1 MMMGF
6 LSSSTLAD
14 EKLDEKQ
21 DRIDTI
27 KASAIIPLKLE
38 LLEWKLKYYQ
48 EKTISIQLRA
58 MIQVWNQVEFQEIQK
73 TIRETD
79 QAIKHLLLA
88 K

>member
-14 EKLDEKQ
+14 EKLDKKQ

-58 MIQVWNQVEFQEIQK
+58 MIQVWNQVEFQKTQK
-73 TIRETD
+73 IIRETD